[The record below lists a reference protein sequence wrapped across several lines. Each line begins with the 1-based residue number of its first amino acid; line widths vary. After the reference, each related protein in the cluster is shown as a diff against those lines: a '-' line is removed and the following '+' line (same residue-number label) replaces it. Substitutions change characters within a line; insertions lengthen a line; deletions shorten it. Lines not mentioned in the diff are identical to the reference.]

1 MRLLIHDATNITETR
16 WGNYEVVR
24 ELPGYKIKILTVNP
38 GCGISY
44 QKHFKRAEVW
54 FFTEGELDVAW
65 SSDDEDPTCC
75 FVETYQAGD
84 DLSLPRLYWHQFWN
98 FSDKPA
104 KILEIQIG
112 ECEEEDIERI
122 QYEWIGANK

>member
-1 MRLLIHDATNITETR
+1 MIIQTR

-44 QKHFKRAEVW
+44 QKHFKRKEHWHVI
-54 FFTEGELDVAW
+54 EGKLRFAFSVYDDGPPHFMTLDCKHNKFILLNE
-65 SSDDEDPTCC
+65 ED
-75 FVETYQAGD
+75 
-84 DLSLPRLYWHQFWN
+84 WHQFWN

-112 ECEEEDIERI
+112 ECEEEDIERT
-122 QYEWIGANK
+122 QYEWIGESNE